1 MFFIPRPV
9 KFAVCLVIAC
19 LSVLIFSTF
28 SHSLNLQDVPNPQQ
42 EYGGWVTDMADVISD
57 QGEAELNQ
65 MISGLETTNGTEF
78 AVVTVPETAPA
89 ASPKEFATELFNT
102 WGIGKQGEDN
112 GVLFLTSVGDRRVEI
127 ETGYGVERVL
137 PNARVSKII
146 KGDVIPHFKEG
157 NLEAGIL
164 AGTNTLV
171 GALQGETFD
180 GSKSILNY
188 LMLPLFSLV
197 AALFNFFLAKRV
209 VKEAVF
215 AAPTSSFKLPKWE
228 EQGRRTLAFEIM
240 SGLMTFC
247 ILFALIFLLWTLF
260 AVTTSKTVGTGVALL
275 IALIA
280 TIVTIPLNRVL
291 IAKELFYLWRD
302 LRPPVYCRDCQQ
314 KMRPLAAD
322 IVSPLLNPHQKKAQE
337 LVNFKFH
344 GWHCPRCQPEMNSD
358 SIHLRAYVPY
368 QSKYSEC
375 PVGKDLTV
383 TIESRI
389 LTPATYSHPGK
400 RLNVH
405 TCQCCDY
412 HYEEEKTIP
421 RKKQEMKNSPMTKP
435 RNKNIYR
442 SQSSSSS
449 SSSYSSSNNSYSGDD
464 YDSSSSSSSSSDYSS
479 GGSFGGGESGGGGA
493 GDDW

>member
-1 MFFIPRPV
+1 MFSFPRPV
-9 KFAVCLVIAC
+9 KFAVCLVVAC
-19 LSVLIFSTF
+19 LSVLTFSTF

-42 EYGGWVTDMADVISD
+42 EHGGWVTDMADVISEK
-57 QGEAELNQ
+57 GEAELNQ
-65 MISGLETTNGTEF
+65 MISGLQSTNGTEI

-89 ASPKEFATELFNT
+89 ASPKEFATELFNA
-102 WGIGKQGEDN
+102 WGIGKQGENN

-127 ETGYGVERVL
+127 ETGYGIERVL

-146 KGDVIPHFKEG
+146 KGDVIPRFKEG

-164 AGTNTLV
+164 AGTKTLV
-171 GALQGETFD
+171 GALQGETFAS
-180 GSKSILNY
+180 SKSILNY
-188 LMLPLFSLV
+188 LILPLFSLV
-197 AALFNFFLAKRV
+197 AALLNFLLAKRV

-247 ILFALIFLLWTLF
+247 ILFALIFLLWVLF
-260 AVTTSKTVGTGVALL
+260 AVTTSKTVGTGAVLL

-280 TIVTIPLNRVL
+280 TIVAIPLNRTL
-291 IAKELFYLWRD
+291 ITKELSHSWRH
-302 LRPPVYCRDCQQ
+302 LLPPVYCRDCQQ
-314 KMRPLAAD
+314 KMQPLATD
-322 IVSPLLNPHQKKAQE
+322 TVSPMLNPHQKKAQE
-337 LVNFKFH
+337 LVGFKFH
-344 GWHCPRCQPEMNSD
+344 GWHCPHCQPNINSD

-368 QSKYSEC
+368 QSRYSEC

-383 TIESRI
+383 TIESQI
-389 LTPATYSHPGK
+389 LTPAIYSNPGK
-400 RLNVH
+400 RLNIH

-412 HYEEEKTIP
+412 HYEEEQTIP
-421 RKKQEMKNSPMTKP
+421 RKKPKTKKSPMTKP
-435 RNKNIYR
+435 RNKNSYR
-442 SQSSSSS
+442 SSSSTSSSSSGSYSSS
-449 SSSYSSSNNSYSGDD
+449 SSSYSSDD
-464 YDSSSSSSSSSDYSS
+464 YSSSSSSSGDYSS